1 MDELTLNISGT
12 RQILKEI
19 GNNDLNNTNSPGAS
33 SGKVQTPT
41 SAGSEASNNNIL
53 KLANTPSSING
64 KIQSPS
70 KSETPN
76 SSKKLSSHSKKPH
89 DNFRNAFLLDDDNS
103 FQEELPDIVKVNPI
117 PHHVLAAQSV
127 PDSPTTQALKA
138 LEKLSVNSPP
148 VLANNPTSSTE
159 HSDDEFTECQ
169 SYSALNASSAQG
181 WQSVHITEQL
191 PPDSTTKS
199 ANTTQEITESEEK
212 SLNKSF
218 PVLKTPKKTTFPVSP
233 TPDEDIKD
241 YKALS
246 EDKKVEIEG
255 KQLEVPLNPPEILIQ
270 TPSNFEKKSNLK
282 RISFPSTPEVREEEG
297 NSQFPR
303 ALTPDET
310 ERQSIA
316 TLNGTFAASS
326 EALNSTINLQ
336 QDKNE
341 TFEGEDEKT
350 AVVNTTAS
358 FMSANATMPIHKMDS
373 GFASTN
379 MEENQNV
386 TCASFESANQTM
398 NMEVNTTTPM
408 NGTSPMN
415 TTIPVVEDDCLNVT
429 TSGDAMPN
437 ATASLEHDNLNVT
450 TSGINEMDNTTT
462 CLEKGREE
470 KDSEDNI
477 TTSLEKGLED
487 REEKDSEVNI
497 TTSLEKGLEDRE
509 EKDSEVNI
517 TTSLEKGLGNSAEKD
532 SEVNITTSLEKGL
545 EDREENKSE
554 MNTKT
559 SLEKGLEN
567 REEKDPEMNTTTCLE
582 KGLEDREE
590 KVPEMNITTNLEK
603 ENQEPKEQVQ
613 VNLHET
619 MSMDVDMDDDVE
631 VIEMHNSPIV
641 IEDVDMGEPETFQ
654 KFDSQVDFLS
664 DKEKQNTAN
673 EKEKEVESLVNLQG
687 MNDFQ
692 GSNDFGKACQ
702 NEVPD
707 DDEFTGTPGVIFDPS
722 AFDFLEGKGQ
732 QEQEVD
738 IRRTSLLL
746 RFDPLCQQLQADKP
760 KAALIL
766 KDLKEEENEVS
777 SPLLLKL
784 NQTIPGSPGI
794 QITTKSVKKNEKMSV
809 GVIQEMPMENNDIK
823 SYENLSSQINE
834 KQMKM
839 DDEPEN
845 KAKNEV
851 SRNDEVEKKLKDSEQ
866 REEALLKRITEK
878 DKTIAKMTGVI
889 EAYEKAIAE
898 LIAEKEQLSQN
909 FEKELSD
916 VKADRDTNYYH
927 LTSLETTFSD
937 LNIKYEKNKELLS
950 QVKASEEKLLAERK
964 VNGENL
970 KLQEQRYEKMKTHAM
985 MQLEIANQKIEDYRK
1000 QHTIETTRLKAL
1012 LKKEEIT
1019 RAAVSDQLQQK
1030 AKENDQLMKIC
1041 DELIN
1046 SQQPS

>member
-1 MDELTLNISGT
+1 M
-12 RQILKEI
+12 
-19 GNNDLNNTNSPGAS
+19 GNSASVKKNNTNSPGAS

-148 VLANNPTSSTE
+148 
-159 HSDDEFTECQ
+159 
-169 SYSALNASSAQG
+169 
-181 WQSVHITEQL
+181 
-191 PPDSTTKS
+191 
-199 ANTTQEITESEEK
+199 
-212 SLNKSF
+212 
-218 PVLKTPKKTTFPVSP
+218 
-233 TPDEDIKD
+233 
-241 YKALS
+241 
-246 EDKKVEIEG
+246 
-255 KQLEVPLNPPEILIQ
+255 
-270 TPSNFEKKSNLK
+270 
-282 RISFPSTPEVREEEG
+282 
-297 NSQFPR
+297 
-303 ALTPDET
+303 
-310 ERQSIA
+310 
-316 TLNGTFAASS
+316 
-326 EALNSTINLQ
+326 
-336 QDKNE
+336 
-341 TFEGEDEKT
+341 
-350 AVVNTTAS
+350 
-358 FMSANATMPIHKMDS
+358 
-373 GFASTN
+373 
-379 MEENQNV
+379 
-386 TCASFESANQTM
+386 
-398 NMEVNTTTPM
+398 
-408 NGTSPMN
+408 
-415 TTIPVVEDDCLNVT
+415 
-429 TSGDAMPN
+429 
-437 ATASLEHDNLNVT
+437 
-450 TSGINEMDNTTT
+450 
-462 CLEKGREE
+462 
-470 KDSEDNI
+470 
-477 TTSLEKGLED
+477 
-487 REEKDSEVNI
+487 
-497 TTSLEKGLEDRE
+497 
-509 EKDSEVNI
+509 
-517 TTSLEKGLGNSAEKD
+517 
-532 SEVNITTSLEKGL
+532 
-545 EDREENKSE
+545 
-554 MNTKT
+554 
-559 SLEKGLEN
+559 
-567 REEKDPEMNTTTCLE
+567 
-582 KGLEDREE
+582 
-590 KVPEMNITTNLEK
+590 
-603 ENQEPKEQVQ
+603 
-613 VNLHET
+613 
-619 MSMDVDMDDDVE
+619 
-631 VIEMHNSPIV
+631 
-641 IEDVDMGEPETFQ
+641 
-654 KFDSQVDFLS
+654 
-664 DKEKQNTAN
+664 
-673 EKEKEVESLVNLQG
+673 
-687 MNDFQ
+687 
-692 GSNDFGKACQ
+692 
-702 NEVPD
+702 
-707 DDEFTGTPGVIFDPS
+707 VIFDPS